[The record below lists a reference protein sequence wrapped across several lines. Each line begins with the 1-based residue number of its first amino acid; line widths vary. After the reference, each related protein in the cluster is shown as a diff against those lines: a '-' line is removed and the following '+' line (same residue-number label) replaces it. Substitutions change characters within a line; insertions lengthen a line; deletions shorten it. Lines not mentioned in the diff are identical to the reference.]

1 MDPKIQSCLFCL
13 KIGAHSISKM
23 QIANP
28 DLEFWNSDLKTYFW
42 ANFGRNSQSCLL
54 FLKIAMHGI
63 LTMLILIPKLVFWI
77 ANPKFILGKFGLKN
91 SKLFVLPKISQNST
105 YTHSI
110 SNMLILILILVFWK
124 YKPKSSGWWFL
135 SCH

>member
-23 QIANP
+23 QIPNP
-28 DLEFWNSDLKTYFW
+28 DLELWNSDLKTYFW
-42 ANFGRNSQSCLL
+42 ANFGRKSQSCLFL
-54 FLKIAMHGI
+54 LKIVMHGI
-63 LTMLILIPKLVFWI
+63 LTMLIFIQKLVFWI
-77 ANPKFILGKFGLKN
+77 ANPKFILGKFGLQK
-91 SKLFVLPKISQNST
+91 SKLFVLPKIWQTST

-110 SNMLILILILVFWK
+110 SNTLILILILVFWK

>member
-42 ANFGRNSQSCLL
+42 ANFGRNSQSCLF

-63 LTMLILIPKLVFWI
+63 LAMLLLIPKLVFWI
-77 ANPKFILGKFGLKN
+77 ANPKFILGYFGLKN
-91 SKLFVLPKISQNST
+91 SKLLVLPKIWQTLT

-110 SNMLILILILVFWK
+110 SSMLILILILVFWK
-124 YKPKSSGWWFL
+124 YKPKSSGCWFL
-135 SCH
+135 FWY